1 MSLTTLPNP
10 SMDFTPLN
18 VLTADEMD
26 DLVENIEA
34 INNATIQTGSIAD
47 GAITK
52 AKLGADAM
60 SNQNYS
66 TSEIDTGTT
75 WIDGKKIYKRTFDC
89 GNPPAAG
96 MTNNIDINV
105 TNFEKAVKIEG
116 IMFDSS
122 NEAFPLP
129 FIDSSFS
136 NTNGNYE
143 VEVYQIQGSG
153 AWQIWVSRGNANAD
167 LGITKVYVTL
177 YYTKTS

>member
-1 MSLTTLPNP
+1 MPITNLPNP
-10 SMDFTPLN
+10 GMDFTPLTP
-18 VLTADEMD
+18 LTAEQMD
-26 DLVENIEA
+26 DIVENIEA

-75 WIDGKKIYKRTFDC
+75 WIDGKKIYKKTIDC
-89 GNPPAAG
+89 GAPPSAG
-96 MTNNIDINV
+96 LTNNIDINV

-116 IMFDSS
+116 IMYDSS

-129 FIDSSFS
+129 YCDSSFS

-143 VEVYQIQGSG
+143 VDVYKIQGSG
-153 AWQIWVSRGNANAD
+153 AWQIWISRGNANAN
-167 LGITKVYVTL
+167 LGITKIYVTL